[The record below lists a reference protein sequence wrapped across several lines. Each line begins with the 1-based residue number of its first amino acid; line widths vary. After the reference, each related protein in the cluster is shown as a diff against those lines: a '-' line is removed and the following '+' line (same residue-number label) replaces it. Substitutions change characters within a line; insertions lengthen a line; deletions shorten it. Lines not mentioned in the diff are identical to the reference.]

1 VADGSLS
8 KPNGRWFHDHLL
20 SLTLLALFLISWIG
34 QLYFQY
40 QHELDEAATHGE
52 TGPPLL
58 NAEFLN
64 SFWASTLENWQS
76 EFLQLLTFVLLTT
89 YLIHRHSHES
99 RDSNDEMAADI
110 KAIKKTLE
118 STPKKSKS

>member
-1 VADGSLS
+1 MSQGSLA
-8 KPNGRWFHDHLL
+8 KPNGRWVHDHLL
-20 SLTLLALFLISWIG
+20 SLTLLAFFVVSWIG

-40 QHELDEAATHGE
+40 QHELDEALQHGGE
-52 TGPPLL
+52 QFSVFSAQFT
-58 NAEFLN
+58 N

-76 EFLQLLTFVLLTT
+76 EFLQLLSFVVLTT

-110 KAIKKTLE
+110 RAIKNKLE
-118 STPKKSKS
+118 E